1 MSETPTNESNVDSND
16 LQFNTSEVDG
26 FGDIPP
32 QKELAESQIKEKPIF
47 AGERD
52 PLGYLILPIFGL
64 ILVAIVIVWFQKRN
78 EDDGEKFYPVTGRV
92 TFEGKILEGLFQVNF
107 YPVKQDGPVA
117 SGLLLE
123 DGSFE
128 LTSGVTGKMGAQP
141 GEYKV
146 TVVMLEPADVSWR
159 IQDDPNDLIIDPN
172 DKRGTIAPPDP
183 DPPFPKVYSDLKI
196 TPQRAIVEEQ
206 ANVVNIDL

>member
-1 MSETPTNESNVDSND
+1 MAENPTDEPYEEAPILDGAEQDS
-16 LQFNTSEVDG
+16 
-26 FGDIPP
+26 DIPP
-32 QKELAESQIKEKPIF
+32 QKEIADESIKEKPIF

-52 PLGYLILPIFGL
+52 PLGYLILPVFGL
-64 ILVAIVIVWFQKRN
+64 ILVAVVVLWFQQRKD
-78 EDDGEKFYPVTGRV
+78 DDGQKFFPVTGRV
-92 TFEGKILEGLFQVNF
+92 TLKGKPLKGNFQVNF
-107 YPVKQDGPVA
+107 YSVKQDGPVA
-117 SGLLLE
+117 SGLLRE

-128 LTSGVTGKMGAQP
+128 LTSGNKGQAGAIV

-146 TVVMLEPADVSWR
+146 TIVMLEPSDVSWR

-183 DPPFPKVYSDLKI
+183 DPPFPKEYSNLKL
-196 TPQRAIVEEQ
+196 TPQRAIVGEQ

>member
-1 MSETPTNESNVDSND
+1 MSEPLTNESSSDSDDPQLN
-16 LQFNTSEVDG
+16 SPEVDAT
-26 FGDIPP
+26 GDVPP
-32 QKELAESQIKEKPIF
+32 QKEIVESQFKEKPIF

-52 PLGYLILPIFGL
+52 PLGYLILPVFGL
-64 ILVAIVIVWFQKRN
+64 ILVAIVILWFQQPN
-78 EDDGEKFYPVTGRV
+78 EEDGEKFYPVTGRV
-92 TFEGKILEGLFQVNF
+92 TFKGKVLDGLFQVNF

-123 DGSFE
+123 DGTFE
-128 LTSGVTGKMGAQP
+128 LTSGVTGRSGAQP

-146 TVVMLEPADVSWR
+146 TIVMLEPADVSWR
-159 IQDDPNDLIIDPN
+159 IQDDPTDLIIDPN

-183 DPPFPKVYSDLKI
+183 DPPFPKEFSNLKI
-196 TPQRAIVEEQ
+196 TPQRAVVEEQ